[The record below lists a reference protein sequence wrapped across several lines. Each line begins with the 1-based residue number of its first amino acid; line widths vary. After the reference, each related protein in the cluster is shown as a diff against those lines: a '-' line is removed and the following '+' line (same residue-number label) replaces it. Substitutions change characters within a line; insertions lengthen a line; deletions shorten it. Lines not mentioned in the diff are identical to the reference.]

1 MPEIL
6 IVEDNDELRLIVRE
20 ALENK
25 YSVTEAES
33 AEAAFPL
40 IERSHFDLVIT
51 DLKLPGQDGIS
62 VLEAVKKN
70 SPSCEVVVVTAYG
83 SVERAVEAIKKG
95 AADFITKPF
104 TLDHIRMT
112 ADKILSAK
120 ILKEENAYLKALKR
134 GQIIG
139 ESPAVKEM
147 LSLCAKVAQSE
158 ATILITGES
167 GTGKELIAEE
177 IHYQSPRKEKPI
189 IKVNCGA
196 LAPGVLESEL
206 FGHEKGA
213 FTDAFSARKGRF
225 ELADGGTIFLDEIG
239 DMPQALQVKLL
250 RVLQERSFERVGGE
264 KTLKTDVRV
273 ITATN
278 KDLKKMVKEGTF
290 REDLFY
296 RLNVV
301 EIHAAPLRERKEDI
315 PALAGYFLKKY
326 SEYGGY
332 GVKTISEEALTKLA
346 SYDYPGNIRELENII
361 QRILVTAGGGEVMP
375 EDIPYEIGSGS
386 EQTFGSGLGAK
397 VAETEKE
404 AVEKALKKTNGN
416 KIQAAGI
423 LGISRPTLDSKIK
436 KFGIILK

>member
-1 MPEIL
+1 MAEIL
-6 IVEDNDELRLIVRE
+6 IVEDNDELRSIVRE
-20 ALENK
+20 ALESR
-25 YSVTEAES
+25 YSVTEAAS
-33 AEAAFPL
+33 AEEAFPL

-51 DLKLPGQDGIS
+51 DLKLPEQDGIS

-104 TLDHIRMT
+104 TLDYIRMT
-112 ADKILSAK
+112 AEKIMSSK
-120 ILKEENAYLKALKR
+120 ILKEENAYLKGLKR
-134 GQIIG
+134 GRIIG
-139 ESPAVKEM
+139 KSQAVKEM

-177 IHYQSPRKEKPI
+177 IHYLSPRKEKPI

-213 FTDAFSARKGRF
+213 FTDALAVRKGRF

-273 ITATN
+273 IAATN
-278 KDLKKMVKEGTF
+278 KDLKKMVKEGAF
-290 REDLFY
+290 REDLYY

-301 EIHAAPLRERKEDI
+301 EIHAAPLRERKTDI
-315 PALAGYFLKKY
+315 PELSEYFLKKY
-326 SEYGGY
+326 SEYGGH
-332 GVKTISEEALTKLA
+332 GVKKVSKEAMEKLS

-361 QRILVTAGGGEVMP
+361 QRILVTAGGGEVMAD
-375 EDIPYEIGSGS
+375 DIPFEIGAGPEKTSG
-386 EQTFGSGLGAK
+386 GGLGAK
-397 VAETEKE
+397 VAETERD

-416 KIQAAGI
+416 KIKAAAL
-423 LGISRPTLDSKIK
+423 LGISRPTLDAKLK
-436 KFGIILK
+436 KFGISLK